1 MPRFDGVVTQQ
12 ERRNVLR
19 NINERRRD
27 MKRII
32 ITGAALLTIVPA
44 SLGLISKVSFA
55 QAAPVSVASQTSS
68 VDDKGGLRVHA
79 EPGDDKGGLRANVQP
94 GDDKGG
100 LRVHAEPGDDH
111 GGLRIH
117 AEPGDDK
124 GGLRVHAEPGD
135 DRGGLRVSTQRGDD
149 KGGLR
154 AQAQSSDDKGGG
166 RGGKDDGP
174 GHK

>member
-1 MPRFDGVVTQQ
+1 
-12 ERRNVLR
+12 
-19 NINERRRD
+19 

-79 EPGDDKGGLRANVQP
+79 EPGDDKGGLR
-94 GDDKGG
+94 
-100 LRVHAEPGDDH
+100 
-111 GGLRIH
+111 
-117 AEPGDDK
+117 
-124 GGLRVHAEPGD
+124 VHAEPGD